1 MRKAIMIT
9 AVLAILIIAWI
20 AFCGYQWSWGPFHSL
35 HDVKTAKL
43 PGNGAQYAMENQNVI
58 EGSSL
63 AGKRIIFLGSSVTYG
78 AASQGVS
85 FADFI
90 AQRNGCEAIKE
101 AVSGTTLMDNGS
113 DSYVSR
119 LKRLQVA
126 GTPNLF
132 VCQLSTNDA
141 SRNKPVGAVSD
152 SFSMEEFDTKT
163 TAGAI
168 EYIIAYA
175 KEVYG
180 CPVVFY
186 TSPRYDSE
194 AYGKLVVLLEEIR
207 QKWGISVIDMWND
220 EAFNDISDEQRTLYL
235 ADPVHPTKAGY
246 LDWWTPYFESSLSEI
261 LK

>member
-1 MRKAIMIT
+1 MKKAVKI
-9 AVLAILIIAWI
+9 AAILAVVVIAWI
-20 AFCGYQWSWGPFHSL
+20 AFCGYQWSWGPFNSL

-43 PGNGAQYAMENQNVI
+43 PGNGVQYAVENQNII
-58 EGSSL
+58 EGSPLS
-63 AGKRIIFLGSSVTYG
+63 GKRIVFLGSSVTYG
-78 AASQGVS
+78 AASQGAS
-85 FADFI
+85 FVDFI
-90 AQRNGCEAIKE
+90 ARRNGCEATKE

-119 LKRLQVA
+119 LKRLNAA
-126 GTPNLF
+126 GGIDLF

-141 SRNKPVGAVSD
+141 SRKMLVGTVSD
-152 SFSMEEFDTKT
+152 SFSMEDFDTKT

-186 TSPRYDSE
+186 TSPEYNSE
-194 AYGKLVVLLEEIR
+194 AYGELVVLLKQI
-207 QKWGISVIDMWND
+207 QAKWEISVIDMWND
-220 EAFNDISDEQRTLYL
+220 ETFNDISDEQRTLYL
-235 ADPVHPTKAGY
+235 ADSIHPTKAGY
-246 LDWWTPYFESSLSEI
+246 LEWWTPYFESSLSEI